1 MVRKLIKYDFV
12 SFLRLLLPVQ
22 LIVIGIAGVNRI
34 VQIFEKGGGPAYSIV
49 FVSSI
54 VLLSVACVVALVMC
68 FVIGIVR
75 FYQGLYSKEGYLSH
89 TLPVTAAQHL
99 WSKLIVTM
107 IFEVGTVF
115 TIFLA
120 VNVATIGDVGVELY
134 KALGYLLGQAFTYMH
149 GHLILFI
156 VEGVVM
162 LLVAT
167 ACSFLRIYF
176 CISIGQLVNR
186 KKILLAFGI
195 YFGLY
200 MLGQIFATILI
211 ILGMVLANN
220 EPWMHL
226 AESIGNWVVAHPIAS
241 LHTGLIAGTIVTA
254 VFGLVYFLVS
264 RAIMTRRLNLS

>member
-89 TLPVTAAQHL
+89 TLPVTSAQHL

-134 KALGYLLGQAFTYMH
+134 KALGYLLGQAFTYLH

-156 VEGVVM
+156 VEAVVM

-167 ACSFLRIYF
+167 AVSFLRIYF

-195 YFGLY
+195 YFGIY
-200 MLGQIFATILI
+200 MLGQISATIVI
-211 ILGMVLANN
+211 TLGMVLANN
-220 EPWMHL
+220 EPWMRL
-226 AESIGNWVVAHPIAS
+226 IGTIGDWAADHPVAS
-241 LHTGLIAGTIVTA
+241 LHIGMITVA
-254 VFGLVYFLVS
+254 VVSAAVGLVYFVVS